1 MSHEGRCFLIAGAGT
16 GAHWNA
22 GDAAILEAM
31 VKQIREIEASAEI
44 LVASANPP
52 GTLARYGVT
61 EVRYDDIPALVSAA
75 RSADLLILGGGGLFY
90 DYWGFPADQLLT
102 PDHAGLSF
110 YTGFALL
117 ATLFGKPL
125 AIYAT
130 SVGPLRTDDGRRFT
144 RAVFEQADVITVR
157 DRESESVLIGLGVAG
172 ERITVA
178 ADPAYALLAA
188 PATHIDRIVDPG
200 VDPIVDPMKGSAPD
214 APLLGVAVREW
225 TLDVDSETW
234 QRELARSLD
243 HFVDRHGGTVLFIPF
258 HKTVGDVSDV
268 EIAERVRGRMR
279 QQERARILSPEHTP
293 QEISG
298 LIGRC
303 DVLVGMRLHSII
315 FARTHAVP
323 FVAVSYD
330 PKVHGALDGELTK
343 ISIPLPELSTERL
356 DALLEE
362 TWSRRTAI
370 KNAMMKEH
378 PALTADAAAHPAA
391 IRALLQRG
399 GTAKVP
405 GPETAALLTSAVV
418 SQLARVAELEQ
429 TVARMREEAE
439 QRQEAIAWLQEEV
452 RVRDAQIGAQRTVR

>member
-1 MSHEGRCFLIAGAGT
+1 MSHVGKRFLIAGAGT

-31 VKQIREIEASAEI
+31 VKQIREIEPSAEI

-52 GTLARYGVT
+52 GTLAPYGVT
-61 EVRYDDIPALVSAA
+61 EVRYDDIPALVAAA

-144 RAVFEQADVITVR
+144 RAAFEQADVITVR
-157 DRESESVLIGLGVAG
+157 DRESESVLIGLGIAG

-178 ADPAYALLAA
+178 ADPAYALSPA
-188 PATHIDRIVDPG
+188 PATHIDQIL
-200 VDPIVDPMKGSAPD
+200 GSAPD
-214 APLLGVAVREW
+214 APLLGVAIREW
-225 TLDVDSETW
+225 TLDVDAEAW

-258 HKTVGDVSDV
+258 HKTAGDVSDV
-268 EIAERVRGRMR
+268 EIAERVLGRMK
-279 QQERARILSPEHTP
+279 QQESARVLSPEHTP

-298 LIGRC
+298 IIGRC

-323 FVAVSYD
+323 FVAISYD
-330 PKVHGALDGELTK
+330 PKVQGALDGELTK
-343 ISIPLPELSTERL
+343 FSIPLPELSTERL

-391 IRALLQRG
+391 IRALLRRG

-405 GPETAALLTSAVV
+405 GPETTALLTSAVV
-418 SQLARVAELEQ
+418 RQLARVAELEQ
-429 TVARMREEAE
+429 TVARMRGEAE
-439 QRQEAIAWLQEEV
+439 QRQEAITWLQEEV

>member
-1 MSHEGRCFLIAGAGT
+1 MGTRFLIAGAGT

-31 VKQIREIEASAEI
+31 VQQLRELDSSAEI
-44 LVASANPP
+44 LVVSANPP
-52 GTLARYGVT
+52 GTLAPYGVA
-61 EVRYDDIPALVSAA
+61 EVRYDDIAALVAAA

-90 DYWGFPADQLLT
+90 DYWGFPVDQLLT
-102 PDHAGLSF
+102 PAHAGLSF

-125 AIYAT
+125 AIYAA

-157 DRESESVLIGLGVAG
+157 DRESESVLIGLGVDG

-178 ADPAYALLAA
+178 ADPAYALSPA
-188 PATHIDRIVDPG
+188 PAAH
-200 VDPIVDPMKGSAPD
+200 GSTPD
-214 APLLGVAVREW
+214 GPLLGVAVRDW
-225 TLDVDSETW
+225 TLDVDSDAW

-243 HFVDRHGGTVLFIPF
+243 HFVDRHGGTVLFVPF
-258 HKTVGDVSDV
+258 HKTAGDVSDV

-279 QQERARILSPEHTP
+279 QQERARVLSPEQTP
-293 QEISG
+293 RGISAI
-298 LIGRC
+298 IGRC

-323 FVAVSYD
+323 FVAISYD
-330 PKVHGALDGELTK
+330 PKVQGALDGDLTK
-343 ISIPLPELSTERL
+343 FSIPLPELSTERL

-362 TWSRRTAI
+362 AWSRRTAI

-391 IRALLQRG
+391 IRALLRRG
-399 GTAKVP
+399 GTAKVLGPKVP
-405 GPETAALLTSAVV
+405 GPETTALLTNAVV
-418 SQLARVAELEQ
+418 RQLARVAELEQ
-429 TVARMREEAE
+429 TVARMQGEAQ
-439 QRQEAIAWLQEEV
+439 QRQEAITWLQEEV
-452 RVRDAQIGAQRTVR
+452 RIRDVQIDAQRTERR